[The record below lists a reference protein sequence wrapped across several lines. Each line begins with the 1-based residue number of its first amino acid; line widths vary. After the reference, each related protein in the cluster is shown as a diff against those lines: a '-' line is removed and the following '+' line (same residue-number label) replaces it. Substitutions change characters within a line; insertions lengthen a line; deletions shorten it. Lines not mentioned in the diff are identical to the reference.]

1 MNSNV
6 NLKGNKTL
14 IGLIL
19 ILILICSLT
28 ALFAFN
34 TQNSLTNLRSS
45 YNALYSQYNNLQ
57 NKLNNLQSTLNNV
70 ENNILMNSSQERIS
84 FVSVVALDESSV
96 RVRAKSLTGVDIVVV
111 NAVVRD
117 SSNNIIA
124 NNNSQM
130 TPVILPAT
138 GSFETLD
145 ITFQN
150 AHFDFGTTYS
160 ITLITEKGN
169 SFTDS
174 SFTRINTAPTPS
186 PQPFP

>member
-70 ENNILMNSSQERIS
+70 ENSS
-84 FVSVVALDESSV
+84 
-96 RVRAKSLTGVDIVVV
+96 
-111 NAVVRD
+111 
-117 SSNNIIA
+117 
-124 NNNSQM
+124 
-130 TPVILPAT
+130 
-138 GSFETLD
+138 
-145 ITFQN
+145 
-150 AHFDFGTTYS
+150 
-160 ITLITEKGN
+160 
-169 SFTDS
+169 
-174 SFTRINTAPTPS
+174 
-186 PQPFP
+186 

>member
-57 NKLNNLQSTLNNV
+57 NKLNNLQSTLNNI

-96 RVRAKSLTGVDIVVV
+96 RVRAKSLTSMDIVVV
-111 NAVVRD
+111 NAVGRD

-138 GSFETLD
+138 GSLKQKILSSKTH
-145 ITFQN
+145 I
-150 AHFDFGTTYS
+150 
-160 ITLITEKGN
+160 LILEQL
-169 SFTDS
+169 
-174 SFTRINTAPTPS
+174 I
-186 PQPFP
+186 QLL